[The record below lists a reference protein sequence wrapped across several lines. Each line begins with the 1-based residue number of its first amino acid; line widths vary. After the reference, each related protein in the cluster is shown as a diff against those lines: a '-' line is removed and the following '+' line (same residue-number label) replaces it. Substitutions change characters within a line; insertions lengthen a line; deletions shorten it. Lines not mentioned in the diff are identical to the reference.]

1 MKNVIVV
8 AVLAVALTA
17 ACLWLLLSDN
27 QAPHSEVIAGS
38 STEGVIAGP

>member
-17 ACLWLLLSDN
+17 ACFWLLLSDN
-27 QAPHSEVIAGS
+27 QAPHSEVIGGS
-38 STEGVIAGP
+38 IHRVD